1 MTVDAKPAPAAPKM
15 KIDGVEYSTDQLSE
29 TARKQIVSL
38 RTTEQEI
45 LRLEQQLA
53 IFRTA
58 RNAYAQALKAEL
70 KVAKEASEAT
80 H

>member
-1 MTVDAKPAPAAPKM
+1 
-15 KIDGVEYSTDQLSE
+15 LSE